1 MNLFSSKY
9 TVLLSLC
16 VMIAL
21 AACDNELNMNGAAN
35 GLTFSTDTLTFDT
48 VFTTIGSTTSKV
60 MVYNKQNKA
69 VKIDMVHL
77 AGGASSP
84 FRINVDGAK
93 DALHQFQDIKLNARD
108 SLFVFVEVHINPNDE
123 NMPVLVQDSI
133 MFNVDGKRKRVL
145 LEAYGQDVELVRSMI
160 ISQDTTLN
168 AGKPYLVYDSI
179 TVEPDVTL
187 TLAAGTRIYYRNNA
201 AMIVYGN
208 LRADGSWEQP
218 IYMQGDRLDKINYDH
233 PIPYKY
239 VAGQWGGVFL
249 LAKNG
254 HHVLNHIDISSG
266 TVGVYFYNEDK
277 NATPYLEIN
286 NSRIHNFLLYNLVVV
301 NGNVLVTNSEI
312 TNSGSYTVY
321 LNGGEH
327 QFYHCTIANLFS
339 KSAGSPVSRDETP
352 AVMLMDLNK
361 QLPMESIFKN
371 CVITGTAK
379 TEFTIASKF
388 KDLYKGDFQ
397 YNYLK
402 RTEDSLAVYQH
413 NRWYQEEDSLVFIR
427 DEYDYKKATYF
438 DFTPDSL
445 SPLRGLADPTVA
457 EQYPLDLK
465 GRNRLADGEPD
476 AGAYEWYPTAAQ

>member
-1 MNLFSSKY
+1 MNIFSFKHM
-9 TVLLSLC
+9 VLLLLC
-16 VMIAL
+16 GVIAFT
-21 AACDNELNMNGAAN
+21 ACDDELNMNGSPN

-69 VKIDMVHL
+69 VKINLIHL

-93 DALHQFQDIKLNARD
+93 DAIHQFQNIVLKARD

-133 MFNVDGKRKRVL
+133 VFDVNGKKNRIL
-145 LEAYGQDVELVRSMI
+145 LEAYGQDVEIVRSLI
-160 ISQDTTLN
+160 IDNDTTLN

-179 TVEPDVTL
+179 TVRPDVTL
-187 TLAAGTRIYYRNNA
+187 TLAAGTNIYYRNNA
-201 AMIVYGN
+201 GLIVYGN
-208 LRADGSWEQP
+208 LRAAGSWEQP
-218 IYMQGDRLDKINYDH
+218 IYMQGDRLDKIHYDY

-249 LAKNG
+249 YSKNG

-266 TVGVYFYNEDK
+266 TVGLYFYNEDK

-286 NSRIHNFLLYNLVVV
+286 NSRIHNFLMYNLVAV
-301 NGNVLVTNSEI
+301 NGNLLVTNSEI

-321 LNGGEH
+321 LNGGKH
-327 QFYHCTIANLFS
+327 DFYHCTIANLFS
-339 KSAGSPVSRDETP
+339 KSAGSPISRDETP

-361 QLPMESIFKN
+361 QLPMETVFKN

-397 YNYLK
+397 YNYFK
-402 RTEDSLAVYQH
+402 REEDSLLIYQH
-413 NRWYQEEDSLVFIR
+413 NRWYQEDDSLVFVR
-427 DEYDYKKATYF
+427 DRYDHKDALYF
-438 DFTPDSL
+438 DFTPDSI
-445 SPLRGLADPTVA
+445 SPIRGLADPTIS
-457 EQYPLDLK
+457 EQFPLDLK
-465 GRNRLADGEPD
+465 GRSRLTDGEPD
-476 AGAYEWYPTAAQ
+476 AGAYEWYPTTAQ